1 MDKKVILQSSIRN
14 PISEKNQRIKKE
26 RSFHIPLEV
35 DHYGMIKGNIAG
47 WMHIDEA
54 KVLCESVVGRT
65 HCLELGTHKGLS
77 TSLIALANPHAKI
90 ITTEIFLD
98 LTNQAKQNCK
108 NLNNI
113 NFITTDSNDWLADCK
128 TKFDWVFVDHCH
140 DKDYMDVTME
150 LLPSR
155 LQDNHKVLLHDTHLD
170 GVRSQ
175 LKKFKDYTVHRNLGI
190 GKFW

>member
-1 MDKKVILQSSIRN
+1 MDKKVILQSSIRD

-54 KVLCESVVGRT
+54 QVLCESVVGRT

-98 LTNQAKQNCK
+98 LTNQAKQNC
-108 NLNNI
+108 
-113 NFITTDSNDWLADCK
+113 
-128 TKFDWVFVDHCH
+128 
-140 DKDYMDVTME
+140 
-150 LLPSR
+150 
-155 LQDNHKVLLHDTHLD
+155 
-170 GVRSQ
+170 
-175 LKKFKDYTVHRNLGI
+175 
-190 GKFW
+190 